1 MTSLTFCVGGPA
13 GGGGGPPPGVAE
25 PAMVVLN
32 SQSSAVEFDLISAY
46 QVGVEVKLYTHDG
59 QTRRTRRG

>member
-25 PAMVVLN
+25 PAM
-32 SQSSAVEFDLISAY
+32 AVEYS
-46 QVGVEVKLYTHDG
+46 
-59 QTRRTRRG
+59 